1 MKTGPSFSKIVPLTS
16 FKFVSLK
23 LSEVFYLSRMN
34 FVKKIAYQ
42 ILILWGVVTLVFV
55 LFNVTGS
62 DPVSQLVGES
72 ATEEVKQNV
81 RIKLGYHKTA
91 WIRYCEYL
99 NNLSPVGYYQEQD
112 AQGAFNMDTT
122 LIRGVQIFS
131 ISNSGIYLKWP
142 SFGRSFITDQ
152 SVFELYLESFPGTLL
167 LAIASIVLS
176 IIIGIPLG
184 IWAYKWHG
192 TWLDNLILFI
202 SAIGVSGPS
211 FFVAILVAWIGAVLL
226 QPYTGLNMTGSWYE
240 VDVWEGRY
248 VNFSNMILPMIT
260 LMIRPLSVIVQLV
273 RSSMLEVMS
282 MDYIRT
288 ARAKGVSEFKVL
300 YKHALPN
307 ALNPVVTAISGWFAS
322 LLAGAVFVEFVFGWK
337 GIGQLMYS
345 ALEKQDLPIIMAGV
359 IWVAIIFILVHVL
372 VEFIYRKLDPRISD

>member
-1 MKTGPSFSKIVPLTS
+1 VTVFFCSHFS
-16 FKFVSLK
+16 
-23 LSEVFYLSRMN
+23 
-34 FVKKIAYQ
+34 
-42 ILILWGVVTLVFV
+42 
-55 LFNVTGS
+55 
-62 DPVSQLVGES
+62 
-72 ATEEVKQNV
+72 
-81 RIKLGYHKTA
+81 
-91 WIRYCEYL
+91 
-99 NNLSPVGYYQEQD
+99 
-112 AQGAFNMDTT
+112 
-122 LIRGVQIFS
+122 
-131 ISNSGIYLKWP
+131 
-142 SFGRSFITDQ
+142 
-152 SVFELYLESFPGTLL
+152 
-167 LAIASIVLS
+167 
-176 IIIGIPLG
+176 
-184 IWAYKWHG
+184 
-192 TWLDNLILFI
+192 
-202 SAIGVSGPS
+202 
-211 FFVAILVAWIGAVLL
+211 AVLL
-226 QPYTGLNMTGSWYE
+226 QQYTGLNMTGSWYE

-273 RSSMLEVMS
+273 RSSMLEVIS

>member
-1 MKTGPSFSKIVPLTS
+1 
-16 FKFVSLK
+16 
-23 LSEVFYLSRMN
+23 MN
-34 FVKKIAYQ
+34 LLKKIAYQ
-42 ILILWGVVTLVFV
+42 LLILLGVVTLVFI
-55 LFNVTGS
+55 LFNATGS

-81 RIKLGYHKTA
+81 RVKLGYHKTA

-99 NNLSPVGYYQEQD
+99 NNLSPVGYYQEVN
-112 AQGAFNMDTT
+112 AHGAFNRDTT
-122 LIRGVQIFS
+122 LIRGIEILKFTH
-131 ISNSGIYLKWP
+131 SGIFLKWP
-142 SFGRSFITDQ
+142 SFGRSFITEQ
-152 SVFELYLESFPGTLL
+152 SVFELYSESFPGTLL
-167 LAIASIVLS
+167 LAVSSIVFS
-176 IIIGIPLG
+176 ILIGIPMG

-248 VNFSNMILPMIT
+248 LNFSNMILPMIT

-282 MDYIRT
+282 LDYIRT
-288 ARAKGVSEFKVL
+288 ARAKGLSEFNVL

-359 IWVAIIFILVHVL
+359 IWVAIIFILVNAL
-372 VEFIYRKLDPRISD
+372 VELIYRKLDPRISD